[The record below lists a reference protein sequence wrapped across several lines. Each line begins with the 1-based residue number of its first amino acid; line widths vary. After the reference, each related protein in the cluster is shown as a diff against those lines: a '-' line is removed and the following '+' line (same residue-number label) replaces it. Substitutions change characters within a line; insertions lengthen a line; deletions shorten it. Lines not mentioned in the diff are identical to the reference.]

1 MPTSHSVPPSPILRA
16 GTVDIE
22 DMFGVEHDVPYLLNV
37 SDDPLLTGARGSS
50 GSGRNLC
57 SPAESFSS

>member
-1 MPTSHSVPPSPILRA
+1 MHA

-37 SDDPLLTGARGSS
+37 SDDPLLTGHGRGERQASA
-50 GSGRNLC
+50 
-57 SPAESFSS
+57 SPPFRECREA